1 MSTTTTPTNER
12 LENGYF
18 VNSDGLLFVIVN
30 RHPYRLKPPVNL
42 PGSGEAHT
50 RRSKSRPYSP
60 GTTPTSRIG
69 THECSGTPRVTTTR
83 SAK

>member
-42 PGSGEAHT
+42 PGLKRGSYTKEQIAALLSGNDANLKD
-50 RRSKSRPYSP
+50 RN
-60 GTTPTSRIG
+60 
-69 THECSGTPRVTTTR
+69 
-83 SAK
+83 A